1 MEIFSENVIGL
12 DIGSSSVKAVK
23 LKKTNEGYEITGAE
37 IVSVLS
43 DSIEN
48 VSPDL
53 RHSLYV
59 DAVKKILRAK
69 NMTGKKIVTS
79 VLSAENSTIIRYVGL
94 PYMTEDELKNQ
105 MPHQLEQYVPIA
117 QDQIAYDYK
126 VVTEYAE
133 DSQKK
138 MLVLIVAVK
147 NDSMNQH
154 MSILK
159 DAGFSPQAIDV
170 DPLALC
176 NAYTLN
182 AEEETSELRLNTV
195 ALINIGAKST
205 ILQIV
210 EKNVPRFTKDI
221 SLAGNNFTKD
231 IMREF
236 QLDFPQAEELK
247 KQQARILVE
256 SEETL
261 LDTVRDANDEKVI
274 RINDAMKSSLNKLFQ
289 EIRRGFEY
297 YENNNKKQAGS
308 VQKILLSGGSSRIQ
322 NIDKFLAE
330 KLSIPVEINYPFK
343 NVNIDSK
350 NFDLDNLRLNA
361 VQFNIALGLAIRKVG
376 V

>member
-126 VVTEYAE
+126 VVLNM
-133 DSQKK
+133 QKT
-138 MLVLIVAVK
+138 
-147 NDSMNQH
+147 H
-154 MSILK
+154 
-159 DAGFSPQAIDV
+159 
-170 DPLALC
+170 
-176 NAYTLN
+176 
-182 AEEETSELRLNTV
+182 
-195 ALINIGAKST
+195 
-205 ILQIV
+205 
-210 EKNVPRFTKDI
+210 
-221 SLAGNNFTKD
+221 
-231 IMREF
+231 
-236 QLDFPQAEELK
+236 K
-247 KQQARILVE
+247 KKC
-256 SEETL
+256 SYL
-261 LDTVRDANDEKVI
+261 L
-274 RINDAMKSSLNKLFQ
+274 
-289 EIRRGFEY
+289 
-297 YENNNKKQAGS
+297 
-308 VQKILLSGGSSRIQ
+308 
-322 NIDKFLAE
+322 
-330 KLSIPVEINYPFK
+330 
-343 NVNIDSK
+343 
-350 NFDLDNLRLNA
+350 
-361 VQFNIALGLAIRKVG
+361 
-376 V
+376 